1 MSWQATAW
9 AVRQKTGAA
18 SRKALLLVLA
28 NYADEHGVCWPSQ
41 ETLKAETELSEDTI
55 QRQSKILKKLG
66 LIKIIRRPRKA
77 GTWSGLLYQLNL
89 SVEAST
95 MPQGAARS
103 EGQSIST
110 MPHLAGDHAAL
121 TTSTIPQALRHKP
134 STEPS
139 TEPSY
144 KPSVT
149 EKRRKPVEERLQ
161 AFQRK
166 QVGNE
171 VFQNR
176 IAQRLGKDGWLI
188 LQQIGEA
195 ELGQLTAMER
205 NGRLDDSIIAR
216 LRLRFAQ
223 QPSRGVIEAAD
234 RLLEKVRSFDVGPE
248 G

>member
-55 QRQSKILKKLG
+55 QRQSKILKNLG
-66 LIKIIRRPRKA
+66 LVKIIRRPRKG
-77 GTWSGLLYQLNL
+77 GTWPGLLYQLNL
-89 SVEAST
+89 SAGPST
-95 MPQGAARS
+95 TPQGAARS
-103 EGQSIST
+103 EAESLST
-110 MPHLAGDHAAL
+110 MPHHAADHAAL
-121 TTSTIPQALRHKP
+121 TTSTMPQASR
-134 STEPS
+134 
-139 TEPSY
+139 Y
-144 KPSVT
+144 KPSSEPSIKPSSS
-149 EKRRKPVEERLQ
+149 EKRRKPVEERLE

-176 IAQRLGKDGWLI
+176 IAQRLGSDGWSI
-188 LQQIGEA
+188 LQRISEA

-205 NGRLDDSIIAR
+205 NGRLDDSNLAL
-216 LRLRFAQ
+216 LRLRFGF
-223 QPSRGVIEAAD
+223 SILKR
-234 RLLEKVRSFDVGPE
+234 KH
-248 G
+248 

>member
-55 QRQSKILKKLG
+55 QRQSKILKTLG
-66 LIKIIRRPRKA
+66 LVKIIRRPRKA

-89 SVEAST
+89 SVETST
-95 MPQGAARS
+95 MPQGAVRS
-103 EGQSIST
+103 EAGSFST
-110 MPHLAGDHAAL
+110 MPHPTGDHAAL
-121 TTSTIPQALRHKP
+121 TTSTMPQALRHKP
-134 STEPS
+134 SYLEPS
-139 TEPSY
+139 N
-144 KPSVT
+144 KPSS

-176 IAQRLGKDGWLI
+176 IAQRLGSDGWSI
-188 LQQIGEA
+188 LQRISEA

-205 NGRLDDSIIAR
+205 NGRLDDSVLAQLR
-216 LRLRFAQ
+216 LRLRV
-223 QPSRGVIEAAD
+223 SRSHGQE
-234 RLLEKVRSFDVGPE
+234 RLRSG

>member
-66 LIKIIRRPRKA
+66 LVKIIRRPRKA
-77 GTWSGLLYQLNL
+77 GTWSGLLHQLNL
-89 SVEAST
+89 SEETST

-103 EGQSIST
+103 EGENLTT
-110 MPHLAGDHAAL
+110 MPHPAGDHAAL
-121 TTSTIPQALRHKP
+121 TTSTIPQSLRHKP
-134 STEPS
+134 SYLEPLN
-139 TEPSY
+139 
-144 KPSVT
+144 KPSSR
-149 EKRRKPVEERLQ
+149 KRRKPVEERLQ

-176 IAQRLGKDGWLI
+176 IAQRLGKDGWVI

-216 LRLRFAQ
+216 LRMRIAR
-223 QPSRGVIEAAD
+223 QPARGVIEAAD
-234 RLLEKVRSFDVGPE
+234 RLLEKVRSIDVGPE